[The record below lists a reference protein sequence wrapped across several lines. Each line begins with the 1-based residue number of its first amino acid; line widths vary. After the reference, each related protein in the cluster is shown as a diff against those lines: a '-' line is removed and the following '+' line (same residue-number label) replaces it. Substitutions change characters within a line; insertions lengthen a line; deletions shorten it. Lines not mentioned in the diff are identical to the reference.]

1 MGDPLVPLGDA
12 SGFSLLV
19 TNGSINSSNSAFQNG
34 DIGLAAA
41 GFTYAQ
47 SGGGQSNL
55 QQPTDALVNT
65 GSTVGSIPP
74 VVTVIQNSSTN
85 AFLAQAV
92 TDATNESNT
101 LAALT
106 PTVPAL
112 GNVNGAETVTL
123 SSGVNVVSVG
133 NINLNQAAL
142 TLSAPA
148 GATIIVNV
156 SGTIT
161 LAGGSQGN
169 GLRLAGGVTPNNV
182 FFNILSSGSNVT
194 TSGGGN
200 AQDIQGTILDLQGSV
215 GLHPAEVDGQIIAKD
230 FSSSSGALV
239 SPVPVPEPSAWVM
252 MLLGGLGLLR
262 CLQRV
267 RRVF

>member
-1 MGDPLVPLGDA
+1 
-12 SGFSLLV
+12 
-19 TNGSINSSNSAFQNG
+19 
-34 DIGLAAA
+34 
-41 GFTYAQ
+41 
-47 SGGGQSNL
+47 
-55 QQPTDALVNT
+55 
-65 GSTVGSIPP
+65 VGAHPS
-74 VVTVIQNSSTN
+74 VVTIVQNSSTN

-92 TDATNESNT
+92 TDATNESNA

-106 PTVPAL
+106 PTVTL
-112 GNVNGAETVTL
+112 GNVTSGETVTL
-123 SSGVNVVSVG
+123 SSGENVVSVG

-252 MLLGGLGLLR
+252 MLGGLGLLL

>member
-1 MGDPLVPLGDA
+1 
-12 SGFSLLV
+12 
-19 TNGSINSSNSAFQNG
+19 
-34 DIGLAAA
+34 
-41 GFTYAQ
+41 
-47 SGGGQSNL
+47 
-55 QQPTDALVNT
+55 
-65 GSTVGSIPP
+65 VGAHPS
-74 VVTVIQNSSTN
+74 VVTIVQNSSTN

-92 TDATNESNT
+92 TDATNESNA

-106 PTVPAL
+106 PTVTL
-112 GNVNGAETVTL
+112 GNVTSGETVTL
-123 SSGVNVVSVG
+123 SSGENVVSVG

-200 AQDIQGTILDLQGSV
+200 AQAIQGTILDLQGSV

-252 MLLGGLGLLR
+252 MLGGLGLLL